1 MNKSTGDNQI
11 SPIGSIALDTL
22 PQDARYELVS
32 INLFSDPGGRYVYR
46 KGAAPATAHKALL
59 AAGYIERAGEDEWCR
74 TTFRV
79 TAAGREA
86 VGDGR

>member
-1 MNKSTGDNQI
+1 MDISTGKEQG
-11 SPIGSIALDTL
+11 SPIGLPALSDL

-32 INLFSDPGGRYVYR
+32 INLFSDPGGGYVYR
-46 KGAAPATAHKALL
+46 EGAAPAAAHKALL
-59 AAGYIERAGEDEWCR
+59 AAGLIERAGEDEWCR

-86 VGDGR
+86 VGDGS